1 MQLAPAEVEFFHAN
15 GYLAIPRI
23 TSDEEIARFSE
34 LYDRILADP
43 RAFAVK
49 FHGGGTLHQVMSPDL
64 LYPELRETGCFRN
77 GRALACQLLGIEESE
92 LDGFFTHMI
101 YKPAGAGRDTPWH
114 QDEAYW
120 DNAAFLAHSLSVW
133 MPLDPVT
140 VESGC
145 MQFVPGSHKGDVLP
159 HRYQPG
165 VQPLSLDGAVE
176 PASAVACPLPAG
188 GATFHH
194 CRTLHYTGPN
204 TSGVERRAWSLA
216 FHAKPARRAAPV
228 ERPWLAG
235 FLADTTKAALGS

>member
-1 MQLAPAEVEFFHAN
+1 MQLSTAQVESFRAN
-15 GYLAIPRI
+15 GYLAIDRI
-23 TSDEEIARFSE
+23 TTEEEVVRLREF
-34 LYDRILADP
+34 YDRILADP
-43 RAFAVK
+43 RSFAVK
-49 FHGGGTLHQVMSPDL
+49 FYGGGMLHQVMSPDVRH
-64 LYPELRETGCFRN
+64 PELRETTYFRN
-77 GRALACQLLGIEESE
+77 GRRLACQLLGIAEDE

-145 MQFVPGSHKGDVLP
+145 MQFIPGSHKGDVLR
-159 HRYQPG
+159 HRYQEG
-165 VQPLSLDGAVE
+165 VQPLVLDGNVDLS
-176 PASAVACPLPAG
+176 SAVACPLPAG

-204 TSGVERRAWSLA
+204 TSGVQRRAWSLA
-216 FHAKPARRAAPV
+216 FHAKPARRDTPAD
-228 ERPWLAG
+228 RPWLSG
-235 FLADTTKAALGS
+235 FLADTAKAALG